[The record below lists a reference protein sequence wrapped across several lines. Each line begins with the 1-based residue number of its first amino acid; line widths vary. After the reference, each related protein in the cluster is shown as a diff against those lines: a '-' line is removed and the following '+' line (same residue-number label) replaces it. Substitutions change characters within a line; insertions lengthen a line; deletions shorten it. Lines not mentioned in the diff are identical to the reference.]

1 MSFLQIGLAAF
12 AILSAV
18 VSQIVF
24 KYWVNSMGSLSVSAG
39 GAWRLI
45 SEILKSP
52 LMLLGLVLYGLGF
65 LAWLFLLSR
74 AALSLVYPVVVSLN
88 ILAVLA
94 ISAFLFKESIT
105 ILQLFGVLVVLVGIF
120 LVLRV

>member
-39 GAWRLI
+39 GTWRLI

-88 ILAVLA
+88 ILAVVA
-94 ISAFLFKESIT
+94 VSAFLFKESVAPF
-105 ILQLFGVLVVLVGIF
+105 QLLGILVVLIGIF
-120 LVLRV
+120 LVFRA